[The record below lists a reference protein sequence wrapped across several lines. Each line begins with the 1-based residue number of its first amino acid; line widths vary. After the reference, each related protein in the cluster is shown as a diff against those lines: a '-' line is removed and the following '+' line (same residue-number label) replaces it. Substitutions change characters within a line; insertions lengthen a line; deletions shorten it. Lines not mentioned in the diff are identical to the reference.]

1 MKWLNKKL
9 KVARWLVLNRVSRSM
24 VAEALLKAPVQ
35 LALLVRQARF
45 VASEANQVIPALLS
59 QNVTQPDDGE
69 KGNLYP
75 ARFDVNPQT
84 EDLLRRL
91 ILEFQPRRVVETGVA
106 NGRSTRVLLAAI
118 EELRSDREISGT
130 EGSVLHSLD
139 ISSSVVS
146 LELSAYSNWVFHLVS
161 DTHPFVK
168 IMDEIG
174 EIDMFLHDSNHAYW
188 NQLTEYRIAWDHL
201 APGGLLVSDDVNW
214 SQAFL
219 HFCQENSLKPVVLA
233 DGTKFAGVVR
243 KAIGQVGS

>member
-1 MKWLNKKL
+1 MKWLGKKF

-45 VASEANQVIPALLS
+45 VASEANQVIPALS
-59 QNVTQPDDGE
+59 SKNVTASDQAA
-69 KGNLYP
+69 KGTLYP
-75 ARFDVNPQT
+75 ARFDINPQT

-91 ILEFQPRRVVETGVA
+91 VLEFRPRRLVETGVA

-118 EELRSDREISGT
+118 EELWCEKDDSGRD
-130 EGSVLHSLD
+130 GSVLHSLD
-139 ISSSVVS
+139 ISYSVVS
-146 LELSAYSNWVFHLVS
+146 EDLSTNSNWVFHLVS
-161 DTHPFVK
+161 DTHPFEK
-168 IMDEIG
+168 IMGEIG

-188 NQLTEYRIAWDHL
+188 NQLTEYRVAWDHL
-201 APGGLLVSDDVNW
+201 APGGVLVSDDVNW

-219 HFCQENSLKPVVLA
+219 HFCQENSLNPVVLA

-243 KAIGQVGS
+243 KAGGQAGS